1 MNPNTLLD
9 GMQPVALLEILRGM
23 GPHAVVAGRTE
34 GVMVR
39 ALTNDSREVE
49 PGALFVAVRGF
60 AADGRQFIKD
70 AIAGGASAVVSED
83 FPVDISANGP
93 PCIRV
98 PDARRALSLIAAAY
112 YGHPADR
119 LKIVGVTGTNGKTTT
134 ARLISSILSM
144 NGIACGYIGTGKA
157 LIGDREILLE
167 RTTPEAHGL
176 HRLFRMMIEGGC
188 RAVSMEV
195 SSHALELKRVHG
207 VAFHAAVY
215 TNLTPDHLD
224 FHPTMDSY
232 AESKRR
238 LFDQLAPGGFGIFN
252 TDDPKAAFMAARVP
266 EDQRACCSLTFM
278 PSRGIRC
285 ARNYGALVRSQGAG
299 SSVVALS
306 FPGDVELEEEFR
318 LPGRFNVMNMLEAVA
333 AAHLL
338 GVPVQAVAASVPMLR
353 GVEGRM
359 ELVEGPG
366 IRGMS
371 IVDYAHTPDALQQA
385 LGTLRELLLPDGRLI
400 VVFGCGGN
408 RDRQKRPEMGRI
420 AMEMADFALITSDN
434 PRDEDPEAILD
445 EIEAGMGGGEHL
457 RIADRAAAIRM
468 AAGML
473 RPGDILLVA
482 GKGHECYQEVLGV
495 REHFSDREVLAAGI
509 AGKDGKTKPEQESRE

>member
-1 MNPNTLLD
+1 
-9 GMQPVALLEILRGM
+9 
-23 GPHAVVAGRTE
+23 
-34 GVMVR
+34 
-39 ALTNDSREVE
+39 
-49 PGALFVAVRGF
+49 
-60 AADGRQFIKD
+60 
-70 AIAGGASAVVSED
+70 
-83 FPVDISANGP
+83 
-93 PCIRV
+93 
-98 PDARRALSLIAAAY
+98 
-112 YGHPADR
+112 
-119 LKIVGVTGTNGKTTT
+119 
-134 ARLISSILSM
+134 M

-176 HRLFRMMIEGGC
+176 HRLFRRMIEGGC

-207 VAFHAAVY
+207 VAFDAAVY

-252 TDDPKAAFMAARVP
+252 TDDPKGAFMAARVP
-266 EDQRACCSLTFM
+266 EDQRACCSLTSM

-306 FPGDVELEEEFR
+306 FPGGVELDEEFR

-338 GVPVQAVAASVPMLR
+338 GVPVRAVAASVPMLR

-371 IVDYAHTPDALQQA
+371 IVDYAHTPDALENVIQTIKDIQKS
-385 LGTLRELLLPDGRLI
+385 ESQLI
-400 VVFGCGGN
+400 TVIGCGGN
-408 RDRQKRPEMGRI
+408 RDAEKRPQMGAI
-420 AMEMADFALITSDN
+420 ASHKSQRCVFTSDN
-434 PRDEDPEAILD
+434 PRNEDPSTIIEEMMSGVEPINLRKVLKITDRAEAIKTAVALSF
-445 EIEAGMGGGEHL
+445 
-457 RIADRAAAIRM
+457 
-468 AAGML
+468 
-473 RPGDILLVA
+473 PGDVILIA
-482 GKGHECYQEVLGV
+482 GKGHETYQETNGV
-495 REHFSDREVLAAGI
+495 RIEFDDRIWAQKALNDI
-509 AGKDGKTKPEQESRE
+509 S